1 MTTPVTRYSSA
12 IVALHWITA
21 AIILLLLT
29 VGGSMLEDTPNAS
42 PEKIGVLR
50 THLILG
56 GTAVFL
62 TLIRMV
68 LKRTTALPA
77 AASGNP
83 MLDKAALA
91 GHLALYLVVLLVGF
105 SGVALALQ
113 TGLPG
118 ILFFGSGGALPADFH
133 EFTPRIVHGLL
144 TKVLFALVGLHVL
157 AALYHQF
164 VLKDGL
170 FRRMWFGAR

>member
-1 MTTPVTRYSSA
+1 MTGPVTRYSSA

-29 VGGSMLEDTPNAS
+29 VGGSMLEDTKNVDPA
-42 PEKIGVLR
+42 KIGILR
-50 THLILG
+50 THIILG

-62 TLIRMV
+62 TLVRMV
-68 LKRTTALPA
+68 LKRTTPLPP

-83 MLDKAALA
+83 LLDKAALA

-113 TGLPG
+113 TDLLTIVFGAGGTLPET
-118 ILFFGSGGALPADFH
+118 FF
-133 EFTPRIVHGLL
+133 EFTPRKIHGLL
-144 TKVLFALVGLHVL
+144 TKLLFALVALHVV